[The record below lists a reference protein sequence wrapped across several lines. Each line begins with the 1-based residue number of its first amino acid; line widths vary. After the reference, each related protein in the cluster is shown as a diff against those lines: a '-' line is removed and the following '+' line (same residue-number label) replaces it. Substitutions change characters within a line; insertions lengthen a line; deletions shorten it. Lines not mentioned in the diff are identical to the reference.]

1 MQNHLRRKCNQ
12 SICSAAEP
20 VSPRRTKGASRREA
34 AVPPVVPLTLAGRG
48 GSVSRR
54 DHSPAARNRAQLAW
68 AYKSEGTHKPIPSHS
83 SRESTSKALL
93 AEKPP
98 SPSPVVPLT
107 SAGRGGSVSRRD
119 HNPAAGHRVQ
129 LAWAHKPEGTH
140 KPIPSHSSGEGVWG
154 RGASLREAA
163 SPPAS
168 PPRLSSEGGPGEGLL
183 FREAA
188 SPGVLP
194 LLPSGLVAGAF
205 AFVAFAVAAVVTRGN
220 LDVSQSANVVGFVML
235 AAFHAAMDALTLVGH
250 EGFLPV
256 QSVARR
262 GAEESIPRARACDTA
277 QSMV

>member
-12 SICSAAEP
+12 SICNAAEP

-34 AVPPVVPLTLAGRG
+34 AVTTAPQQRIAPNSHGRTSPKERTSLFPATLQERARARRF
-48 GSVSRR
+48 SQRSRR
-54 DHSPAARNRAQLAW
+54 PPPPSFPSRRQGAAALSAAVTAAPQQGIASNSHGHTSPKERTSLFPATL
-68 AYKSEGTHKPIPSHS
+68 
-83 SRESTSKALL
+83 RERGSGGEALL
-93 AEKPP
+93 LEKR
-98 SPSPVVPLT
+98 PLPQ
-107 SAGRGGSVSRRD
+107 R
-119 HNPAAGHRVQ
+119 
-129 LAWAHKPEGTH
+129 L
-140 KPIPSHSSGEGVWG
+140 
-154 RGASLREAA
+154 
-163 SPPAS
+163 
-168 PPRLSSEGGPGEGLL
+168 PPRHSSEGGPGEGLL

-220 LDVSQSANVVGFVML
+220 LDVSQSANVVGSVML

>member
-34 AVPPVVPLTLAGRG
+34 AVTTAPQQGIAPNSHGHTSPKEHASLFPATLRKRG
-48 GSVSRR
+48 SGG
-54 DHSPAARNRAQLAW
+54 
-68 AYKSEGTHKPIPSHS
+68 E
-83 SRESTSKALL
+83 ALL
-93 AEKPP
+93 LEKR
-98 SPSPVVPLT
+98 PLPQ
-107 SAGRGGSVSRRD
+107 R
-119 HNPAAGHRVQ
+119 
-129 LAWAHKPEGTH
+129 L
-140 KPIPSHSSGEGVWG
+140 
-154 RGASLREAA
+154 
-163 SPPAS
+163 

-220 LDVSQSANVVGFVML
+220 LDVSQSANVVGSVML

>member
-1 MQNHLRRKCNQ
+1 MGIQVRRNAQAYSQPLFKRAHEQ
-12 SICSAAEP
+12 
-20 VSPRRTKGASRREA
+20 GASRREA
-34 AVPPVVPLTLAGRG
+34 AVP
-48 GSVSRR
+48 
-54 DHSPAARNRAQLAW
+54 H
-68 AYKSEGTHKPIPSHS
+68 
-83 SRESTSKALL
+83 
-93 AEKPP
+93 
-98 SPSPVVPLT
+98 VVPLT

-119 HNPAAGHRVQ
+119 HNPAAGHRIQ

-140 KPIPSHSSGEGVWG
+140 KPIPSH
-154 RGASLREAA
+154 
-163 SPPAS
+163 
-168 PPRLSSEGGPGEGLL
+168 SSEGGPGEGLL

>member
-1 MQNHLRRKCNQ
+1 M
-12 SICSAAEP
+12 
-20 VSPRRTKGASRREA
+20 GANLQKKRQAYSQLLFGRE
-34 AVPPVVPLTLAGRG
+34 R
-48 GSVSRR
+48 
-54 DHSPAARNRAQLAW
+54 
-68 AYKSEGTHKPIPSHS
+68 EG
-83 SRESTSKALL
+83 
-93 AEKPP
+93 
-98 SPSPVVPLT
+98 
-107 SAGRGGSVSRRD
+107 
-119 HNPAAGHRVQ
+119 
-129 LAWAHKPEGTH
+129 
-140 KPIPSHSSGEGVWG
+140 
-154 RGASLREAA
+154 GASLREAA
-163 SPPAS
+163 SLAYPQYPF
-168 PPRLSSEGGPGEGLL
+168 LSSEGGPGEGLL

-220 LDVSQSANVVGFVML
+220 LDVSQSANVVGSVML

>member
-1 MQNHLRRKCNQ
+1 MGIQVRRNAQAYSQPLFKREHEQ
-12 SICSAAEP
+12 
-20 VSPRRTKGASRREA
+20 GASRREA
-34 AVPPVVPLTLAGRG
+34 AVPPP
-48 GSVSRR
+48 SFPSRR
-54 DHSPAARNRAQLAW
+54 QGAAALSAAVTTAPQQGIAPNSHGHTSPKEHASLFPATL
-68 AYKSEGTHKPIPSHS
+68 
-83 SRESTSKALL
+83 RERGAGGEALL
-93 AEKPP
+93 LEKR
-98 SPSPVVPLT
+98 PLPQ
-107 SAGRGGSVSRRD
+107 R
-119 HNPAAGHRVQ
+119 
-129 LAWAHKPEGTH
+129 L
-140 KPIPSHSSGEGVWG
+140 
-154 RGASLREAA
+154 
-163 SPPAS
+163 

>member
-1 MQNHLRRKCNQ
+1 MQ
-12 SICSAAEP
+12 SIYLQRSRTRLSKAHE
-20 VSPRRTKGASRREA
+20 RRFSQR
-34 AVPPVVPLTLAGRG
+34 
-48 GSVSRR
+48 SRR

-98 SPSPVVPLT
+98 SPTSFPSNWQGAAALSAAVTTAPQQGIAPNSHGHTSPKE
-107 SAGRGGSVSRRD
+107 
-119 HNPAAGHRVQ
+119 H
-129 LAWAHKPEGTH
+129 
-140 KPIPSHSSGEGVWG
+140 
-154 RGASLREAA
+154 ASLFPATLRERGSGGEALLLEKR
-163 SPPAS
+163 PLPQRL

-188 SPGVLP
+188 SPEVLP

-220 LDVSQSANVVGFVML
+220 LDVSQSANVVGSVML